1 MSEERITP
9 EELRYLS
16 ILEELTGALGI
27 RCIMDEENN
36 KLIFLVKDTDVGKA
50 IGKGGKNVKLLRA
63 LLKKNI
69 EIVAYAD
76 DIEGM
81 VRNLFPSVKIL
92 GVDIVKRGD
101 SKTVIVKVAE
111 EDKGRAI
118 GREGRNIKRAR
129 LVLQKLFG
137 VNSVVIK

>member
-27 RCIMDEENN
+27 RCIIDESNN
-36 KLIFLVKDTDVGKA
+36 KLIFLVKETDMGKA

-76 DIEGM
+76 DVEGM
-81 VRNLFPSVKIL
+81 VKNLFPAVKIL
-92 GVDIVKRGD
+92 GIDIARRGD

-118 GREGRNIKRAR
+118 GKEGKNIKRAR

-137 VNSVVIK
+137 ITGVVIK

>member
-1 MSEERITP
+1 MVEERITP

-27 RCIMDEENN
+27 RCIVDEDNN

-50 IGKGGKNVKLLRA
+50 IGRGGKNVKLLRA

-69 EIVAYAD
+69 EIVPYGGD
-76 DIEGM
+76 LDTM
-81 VRNLFPSVKIL
+81 VKNLFPSVKIL
-92 GVDIVKRGD
+92 GIDMNERNGEKQ
-101 SKTVIVKVAE
+101 VIVKVAE

-118 GREGRNIKRAR
+118 GKEGRNIKRAR
-129 LVLQKLFG
+129 LVLQKLYG
-137 VNSVVIK
+137 VSSVVIK

>member
-1 MSEERITP
+1 MVEERITP

-27 RCIMDEENN
+27 RCIMDDDNN

-50 IGKGGKNVKLLRA
+50 IGRGGKNVKLLRS

-69 EIVAYAD
+69 EIVPYAED
-76 DIEGM
+76 LESM

-92 GVDIVKRGD
+92 GI
-101 SKTVIVKVAE
+101 TVNERNGEKQVVVRVAE

-118 GREGRNIKRAR
+118 GKEGRNIKRAR
-129 LVLQKLFG
+129 LVLQKLYG
-137 VNSVVIK
+137 VSSVVIR

>member
-1 MSEERITP
+1 MVEERITP

-27 RCIMDEENN
+27 RCIVDEDNN

-50 IGKGGKNVKLLRA
+50 IGRGGKNVKLLRA

-69 EIVAYAD
+69 EIVPYGED
-76 DIEGM
+76 LDTM
-81 VRNLFPSVKIL
+81 VKNLFPSVKIL
-92 GVDIVKRGD
+92 GIDVNERNGEKQ
-101 SKTVIVKVAE
+101 VIVKVAE

-118 GREGRNIKRAR
+118 GKEGRNIKRAR
-129 LVLQKLFG
+129 LVLQKLYG
-137 VNSVVIK
+137 VSSVVIK

>member
-50 IGKGGKNVKLLRA
+50 IGKGGRNVKLLRA

>member
-101 SKTVIVKVAE
+101 SKTVVVKVAE

>member
-50 IGKGGKNVKLLRA
+50 IGRGGKNVKLLRA

-69 EIVAYAD
+69 EIVAYAE

>member
-1 MSEERITP
+1 MTEERITP

-27 RCIMDEENN
+27 RCIIDEDNN
-36 KLIFLVKDTDVGKA
+36 KLIFLVKDADMGKA

-69 EIVAYAD
+69 EIVAYSN
-76 DIEGM
+76 ELEEM
-81 VRNLFPSVKIL
+81 VKNLFPSIRIL
-92 GVDIVKRGD
+92 GIDYITRGD
-101 SKTVIVKVAE
+101 SKTVVVKVPE

-118 GREGRNIKRAR
+118 GREGKNIKRAK

-137 VNSVVIK
+137 VSSVVIK

>member
-1 MSEERITP
+1 MVEERITP

-27 RCIMDEENN
+27 RCIVDEDNN

-50 IGKGGKNVKLLRA
+50 IGRGGKNVKLLRA

-69 EIVAYAD
+69 EIVPYGED
-76 DIEGM
+76 LDTM
-81 VRNLFPSVKIL
+81 VKNLFPSVKIL
-92 GVDIVKRGD
+92 GIDVNERNGEKQ
-101 SKTVIVKVAE
+101 VIVKVAE

-118 GREGRNIKRAR
+118 GKEGRNIKRAR
-129 LVLQKLFG
+129 LILQKLYG
-137 VNSVVIK
+137 VSSVVIK

>member
-1 MSEERITP
+1 MVEERITP

-27 RCIMDEENN
+27 RCIVDEDNN

-69 EIVAYAD
+69 EIVPYGED
-76 DIEGM
+76 LDTM
-81 VRNLFPSVKIL
+81 VKNLFPSVKIL
-92 GVDIVKRGD
+92 GIDVNERNGEKQ
-101 SKTVIVKVAE
+101 VIVKVAE

-118 GREGRNIKRAR
+118 GKEGRNIKRAR
-129 LVLQKLFG
+129 LVLQKLYG
-137 VNSVVIK
+137 VSSVIIK